1 MDWIGED
8 DPVSHSPLSKDY
20 ASQRN
25 LRGFLIKITPIKRAA
40 KRQPT
45 VQGEELLLSSFN
57 GDFRQ
62 YFGGCLSKIRLAHR
76 P

>member
-25 LRGFLIKITPIKRAA
+25 LRGFLIKNAINKNGLHKGSPKFR
-40 KRQPT
+40 
-45 VQGEELLLSSFN
+45 EENYYSLLLMKTSGSILVN
-57 GDFRQ
+57 V
-62 YFGGCLSKIRLAHR
+62 CSK
-76 P
+76 

>member
-25 LRGFLIKITPIKRAA
+25 LRGFLIKNAPNRNGLHEGSPQFREENCYTP
-40 KRQPT
+40 
-45 VQGEELLLSSFN
+45 LLMGTLGSILV
-57 GDFRQ
+57 DV
-62 YFGGCLSKIRLAHR
+62 C
-76 P
+76 PE

>member
-1 MDWIGED
+1 M
-8 DPVSHSPLSKDY
+8 SHSPLSKDY

-25 LRGFLIKITPIKRAA
+25 LRGFLIKKITNKNELHEGSPH
-40 KRQPT
+40 T
-45 VQGEELLLSSFN
+45 VQGGELLLSSFN

-62 YFGGCLSKIRLAHR
+62 YFGRCLSGMRLAHR

>member
-25 LRGFLIKITPIKRAA
+25 LRGFLIKKIPNKNGLHKGSPQLR
-40 KRQPT
+40 
-45 VQGEELLLSSFN
+45 EENCYSPLLMGTLGSILV
-57 GDFRQ
+57 DV
-62 YFGGCLSKIRLAHR
+62 C
-76 P
+76 PE

>member
-25 LRGFLIKITPIKRAA
+25 LRGFLIKNGLNKNGLHKGSPKFR
-40 KRQPT
+40 
-45 VQGEELLLSSFN
+45 EENYNSLLLIKTSGSILVN
-57 GDFRQ
+57 VN
-62 YFGGCLSKIRLAHR
+62 SK
-76 P
+76 